1 MTYDFTAYT
10 TFLFTPRLE
19 VSGIL
24 GVLNTYNFDS
34 LLVTA
39 TISKLV
45 WLKIERQKYWR
56 TLTTFKLSDYRLEN
70 S

>member
-1 MTYDFTAYT
+1 MIYDFTAYT
-10 TFLFTPRLE
+10 AFLSMPRLE
-19 VSGIL
+19 VSGIF

-45 WLKIERQKYWR
+45 CLKIDRQKY
-56 TLTTFKLSDYRLEN
+56 
-70 S
+70 

>member
-1 MTYDFTAYT
+1 MIYDFTAYA
-10 TFLFTPRLE
+10 TFLPMPHFE
-19 VSGIL
+19 VRGIF

-34 LLVTA
+34 LLVIA